1 MRSDT
6 RTPAPPDGP
15 RPSEAVR
22 ALITGASGFIG
33 CALASRLVAAGDDVH
48 AVVRPESTSWRNAA
62 LHGAV
67 IHAGSI
73 LDAAWLDAAV
83 LAVKPD
89 VVFHCAAHGAYS
101 FESDPRTITDTN
113 IVGTANILHAAASS
127 SCPRL
132 VNSGTSS
139 EYGDCDHAPSEDEAP
154 RPNSVYAATK
164 ATATWLC
171 GIGAASLDIDV
182 VTLRLYSAY
191 GPFEDP
197 RRLMPT
203 LCARALRGE
212 LPPLADPWIVRDFVH
227 IDDVIDAYLLAA
239 QARDPRPLY
248 NVGTGVETSLEVLV
262 SLVRDVFN
270 VADTAA
276 WGAYPNR
283 DWDVRC
289 WRADSTLIHAD
300 LGWAARRSLRE
311 GLQTF
316 AEWIAEHP
324 EY

>member
-1 MRSDT
+1 M
-6 RTPAPPDGP
+6 
-15 RPSEAVR
+15 R

-33 CALASRLVAAGDDVH
+33 CALSSRLLASGDEVH

-62 LHGAV
+62 LQGAV

-73 LDAAWLDAAV
+73 LDAAWLDSTV
-83 LAVKPD
+83 RDVKPD
-89 VVFHCAAHGAYS
+89 VVLHCAAHGAYS
-101 FESDPRTITDTN
+101 FQRDPRTITDTN
-113 IVGTANILHAAASS
+113 IVGTANILHAAAAAG
-127 SCPRL
+127 CARL
-132 VNSGTSS
+132 INSGTSS
-139 EYGDCDHAPSEDEAP
+139 EYGDCDHAPSEDETP

-171 GIGAASLDIDV
+171 GMSAASLDIDV

-191 GPFEDP
+191 GPFEDS

-203 LCARALRGE
+203 LCARALRGV

-239 QARDPRPLY
+239 RAPDPRPIY
-248 NVGTGVETSLEVLV
+248 NIGTGVETSLELLV
-262 SLVRDVFN
+262 ALVRDIFN
-270 VADTAA
+270 IAETPD

-289 WRADSTLIHAD
+289 WRADARLAHEG
-300 LGWAARRSLRE
+300 LGWAPQRSLRD
-311 GLQTF
+311 GLATF
-316 AEWIAEHP
+316 AAWIAEHP
-324 EY
+324 DVYGLVDPA

>member
-1 MRSDT
+1 M
-6 RTPAPPDGP
+6 
-15 RPSEAVR
+15 R

-33 CALASRLVAAGDDVH
+33 CALSNRLLAMGDEVH
-48 AVVRPESTSWRNAA
+48 AVVRPDSTSWRIAELRSA
-62 LHGAV
+62 TLHR
-67 IHAGSI
+67 GSI
-73 LDAAWLDAAV
+73 LDAAWLDSTV
-83 LAVKPD
+83 SDVQPD

-101 FESDPRTITDTN
+101 FQRDLRVITETN
-113 IVGTANILHAAASS
+113 IVGTTNILHAAAAAG
-127 SCPRL
+127 CARL

-139 EYGDCDHAPSEDEAP
+139 EYGDCDHAPSEDEPP

-164 ATATWLC
+164 AAATWLC
-171 GIGAASLDIDV
+171 GMSAESLGIDV

-212 LPPLADPWIVRDFVH
+212 LPPLADPWVVRDFVH

-239 QARDPRPLY
+239 KASGARPIY
-248 NVGTGVETSLEVLV
+248 NVGTGVETSLEQLAE
-262 SLVRDVFN
+262 LARDVFHI
-270 VADTAA
+270 TATPA

-289 WRADSTLIHAD
+289 WRADATLINKD
-300 LGWAARRSLRE
+300 LGWTPQRSLRQGIE
-311 GLQTF
+311 TF
-316 AEWIAEHP
+316 AEWIAEHHT
-324 EY
+324 ER